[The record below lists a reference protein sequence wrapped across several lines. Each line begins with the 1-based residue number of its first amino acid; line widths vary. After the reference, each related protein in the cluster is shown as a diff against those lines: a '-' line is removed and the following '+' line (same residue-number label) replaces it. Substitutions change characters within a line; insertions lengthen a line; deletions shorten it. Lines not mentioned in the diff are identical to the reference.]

1 MEGKIFHWFLGEG
14 LEGEGVEGK
23 KFHWFL
29 GNGLEGEGLEGKFFH
44 WFLGNGLEGEGVE
57 GKMLNG
63 FLGKGLEGKGR
74 IHPPSPLR
82 GRGAIR
88 RDEAT
93 KKQRYALLFCR
104 LASCQVA

>member
-23 KFHWFL
+23 IFHW
-29 GNGLEGEGLEGKFFH
+29 
-44 WFLGNGLEGEGVE
+44 
-57 GKMLNG
+57 
-63 FLGKGLEGKGR
+63 FLGKGLEGKGLFGENMLNGFWENDILQLR

-82 GRGAIR
+82 GRGALR

>member
-1 MEGKIFHWFLGEG
+1 MYMGVFWKNFHWFLGKGMEDKG
-14 LEGEGVEGK
+14 MFGE
-23 KFHWFL
+23 
-29 GNGLEGEGLEGKFFH
+29 N
-44 WFLGNGLEGEGVE
+44 
-57 GKMLNG
+57 MLNG
-63 FLGKGLEGKGR
+63 FLGKGLEGKGMFGGNMLNGFWENDILQLH

-82 GRGAIR
+82 GRGALR